1 MGCAPARRE
10 RRCTHFA
17 TVGSVPLVVQG
28 DACARR
34 RRRRDLAAADRLR
47 SVHAGKRG
55 PRPRRITQGV
65 RQEAT
70 QARARR
76 PWKCSPRAARR
87 AAGAPTAV
95 ANRNQTKTKLRTGST
110 GVRRTSSSW
119 AATRF
124 PRKNGTLAYVPV
136 GGRRDWQRRHGWQSV
151 VEQGACPLDLWW
163 AVEKAEGAAAS
174 GTRRR
179 ETSREN
185 GGGSAPRS
193 ADLLHT
199 ANQVRFPQ
207 TDRRVAVVPTD
218 QLQLPRRGGHRQMA
232 GGG

>member
-1 MGCAPARRE
+1 MASRPSRRRPSPLCACGKTRAPPSPHHTGCASRGHSSTR
-10 RRCTHFA
+10 A
-17 TVGSVPLVVQG
+17 TTVEVLPTG
-28 DACARR
+28 CA
-34 RRRRDLAAADRLR
+34 L
-47 SVHAGKRG
+47 G
-55 PRPRRITQGV
+55 
-65 RQEAT
+65 
-70 QARARR
+70 
-76 PWKCSPRAARR
+76 
-87 AAGAPTAV
+87 AAGAPTAD

-151 VEQGACPLDLWW
+151 VEQGTCPLDLWW

-199 ANQVRFPQ
+199 AHQVRFPQ

-218 QLQLPRRGGHRQMA
+218 QLQLPRRGGHRQM
-232 GGG
+232 GGGG